1 MKKRS
6 LLFLLGLSL
15 ITFSCTKDPI
25 VTEPD
30 LTPVEKPTK
39 PNPNEP
45 GEPGKPEEPEVPVT
59 PNMGDYLIPAE
70 YKDYYK
76 GMDFT
81 QEGMALKKQL
91 AKLITKTHTPI
102 SYTPGIWDAS
112 EITDEDPD
120 NPNNV
125 IQIYGWADKDAKQIH
140 EKRSVP
146 KIDKNNGASSKP
158 VTQLW
163 EREHV
168 FAKSLAVDKNKNQ
181 ETLATKG
188 YNGELP
194 KKIEEIAGHDAHNL
208 RPINRS
214 RNSSRGNK
222 KFVDAKG
229 NSHAIGN
236 YWYPGDEWKGDVAR
250 MMMYMHIRYENENG
264 GGYTKATKVGMPLN
278 DKTGILSDEMIDL
291 FLKWNA
297 EDPVSP
303 FEQKRNT
310 YHGNKSNPGAQGNRN
325 PFIDNPEL
333 ANRIWGMKQ
342 YPGVNKWK

>member
-25 VTEPD
+25 ITEPD
-30 LTPVEKPTK
+30 LTPVEKPNK
-39 PNPNEP
+39 PT
-45 GEPGKPEEPEVPVT
+45 PGKPEEPEAPIT

-76 GMDFT
+76 EMDFT
-81 QEGMALKKQL
+81 QEGMELKKQL
-91 AKLITKTHTPI
+91 AKLITKTHVPL

-112 EITDEDPD
+112 EITDEDPK
-120 NPNNV
+120 NSNNV
-125 IQIYGWADKDAKQIH
+125 LQIYGWDDKDAKEIH

-146 KIDKNNGASSKP
+146 KVDKNNKTSSKP
-158 VTQLW
+158 VTELW

-168 FAKSLAVDKNKNQ
+168 FAKSLAVGKNQ
-181 ETLATKG
+181 KALLTSG
-188 YNGELP
+188 FSGGLP
-194 KKIEEIAGHDAHNL
+194 TKIEEVAGHDAHNL

-214 RNSSRGNK
+214 RNSSRGNR
-222 KFVDAKG
+222 KFVDRKG
-229 NSHAIGN
+229 NSHPIGKE

-264 GGYTKATKVGMPLN
+264 GGYTKATKVGMPIN

-291 FLKWNA
+291 FLKWNE

-310 YHGNKSNPGAQGNRN
+310 YHGNAANPGAQGNRN

-342 YPGVNKWK
+342 YPGENKWK